1 MANARQK
8 KKASAPTAQ
17 ATRKR
22 TRQND
27 KRQRRAVAARAR
39 TEFRKGFFP
48 SSEGGPSRDSKA
60 QSSEP
65 SGEVFRNM
73 SSAQR
78 ATEHLAGNLGP
89 VSNSGTI
96 FASAMRSILQ
106 ELFTFVQEGMHQN
119 FTRLVALSSARTPS
133 QLIAAQMDFVRDN
146 MEGFLRSTSRMADV
160 SMQMG
165 HEGVW
170 RMSAPSFAER

>member
-60 QSSEP
+60 QSEP